1 MELNERKRAILSA
14 IIRAYA
20 EHGEPIGSKA
30 LCDMLDFS
38 VSSATLR
45 NEMSDLCELGY
56 LEQPHTSAG
65 RVPTVLGYKL
75 YISDLMNRDTLSG
88 DMKLIIDALL
98 DGVSGEVGDITSRAG
113 QILSELTGLP
123 VITTSVMSEHD
134 TVKKIELVP
143 MGRRSV
149 LAILITSKGLFKNR
163 ICRTSCDVNESFLQ
177 KFYSICGTYIIG
189 KPLSLVSPTYAQ
201 QVIAS
206 AGEISL
212 MALIGDILDM
222 LEEIKRSSLTLRGES
237 NLFRC
242 YSRDGEVQKAMEL
255 LSQKDVMLSLLSQ
268 VDAPVGVLFGDDTQ
282 ISELRPATLVVARYS
297 HDGHELGKIGVIGPT
312 RMSYDRV
319 IPSLEYF
326 ASKMS
331 KVISETLTD
340 LEE

>member
-1 MELNERKRAILSA
+1 MELNDRKRAILSA
-14 IIRAYA
+14 IVRAYA
-20 EHGEPIGSKA
+20 ESGEPIGSKA

-75 YISDLMNRDTLSG
+75 YISDLMNRDSLSS

-98 DGVSGEVGDITSRAG
+98 EGISGDALDITARAG

-123 VITTSVMSEHD
+123 VITTSVTSEQD
-134 TVKKIELVP
+134 TVKKIEIVP
-143 MGRRSV
+143 ISRRSL
-149 LAILITSKGLFKNR
+149 LAILITSKGILKNR
-163 ICRTSCDVNESFLQ
+163 ICKIGSEISSAFFE
-177 KFYSICGTYIIG
+177 KFYAFAGEYIIG
-189 KPLSLVSPTYAQ
+189 KPLGSLSPVYLQ
-201 QVIAS
+201 QLAS
-206 AGEISL
+206 KAGSL
-212 MALIGDILDM
+212 SVMSLAGDIFEM
-222 LEEIKRSSLTLRGES
+222 ISEIRCSNLTLRGES

-242 YSRDGEVQKAMEL
+242 YSRDGEVQRAMEL
-255 LSQKDVMLSLLSQ
+255 LSQKDTMLSLLSKI
-268 VDAPVGVLFGDDTQ
+268 DDPVGVIFGGDTE
-282 ISELRPATLVVARYS
+282 ISELQPATLIVARYS
-297 HDGHELGKIGVIGPT
+297 HGGRELGKIGVIGPT

-340 LEE
+340 LED

>member
-1 MELNERKRAILSA
+1 MELNPRKRAILSA

-20 EHGEPIGSKA
+20 ENGEPIGSKA

-65 RVPTVLGYKL
+65 RIPTVQGYKL
-75 YISDLMNRDTLSG
+75 YINDLMSRDSLSG
-88 DMKLIIDALL
+88 EMKLIIDAML
-98 DGVSGEVGDITSRAG
+98 DGLSGDAFDITARAG

-123 VITTSVMSEHD
+123 VITSSVMSESD
-134 TVKKIELVP
+134 TVKKVELIP

-149 LAILITSKGLFKNR
+149 LALLITSKGILKNR
-163 ICRTSCDVNESFLQ
+163 ICRISSEPTEQFLSR
-177 KFYSICGTYIIG
+177 FYSFCSDHIIG
-189 KPLSLVSPTYAQ
+189 KPLGVLSPTYLQ
-201 QVIAS
+201 QIIAA
-206 AGEISL
+206 AGDISL
-212 MALIGDILDM
+212 MSLLGDIFDM
-222 LEEIKRSSLTLRGES
+222 INEIKRSSLTLRGES

-242 YSRDGEVQKAMEL
+242 YSRDGDVQRAMEL
-255 LSQKDVMLSLLSQ
+255 LSQKEVMLSLLSQ
-268 VDAPVGVLFGDDTQ
+268 VTTPLGVLFGNDTE
-282 ISELRPATLVVARYS
+282 ISELQPATLVVAKYS
-297 HDGHELGKIGVIGPT
+297 HGGHELGKIGVIGPT

-331 KVISETLTD
+331 KVLTDTLTD
-340 LEE
+340 LED

>member
-20 EHGEPIGSKA
+20 ENGEPIGSKA
-30 LCDMLDFS
+30 LCDLLDFS

-75 YISDLMNRDTLSG
+75 YISDLMSRDSLSG
-88 DMKLIIDALL
+88 EMKLVIDALL
-98 DGVSGEVGDITSRAG
+98 DGIAGEVGDITARAG

-123 VITTSVMSEHD
+123 VITTSVMNEQD
-134 TVKKIELVP
+134 TVKKVELVP
-143 MGRRSV
+143 MGRRSA
-149 LAILITSKGLFKNR
+149 LAVLITSNGILKNR
-163 ICRTSCDVNESFLQ
+163 ICRVTTEMSPQFFQ
-177 KFYSICGTYIIG
+177 KFYGFCGDYIIG
-189 KPLSLVSPTYAQ
+189 KPLKELSPTYLQ
-201 QVIAS
+201 QIIAS
-206 AGEISL
+206 AGDLSIMSL
-212 MALIGDILDM
+212 AGDIFDM
-222 LEEIKRSSLTLRGES
+222 LSEIKRSVFAIRGES

-242 YSRDGEVQKAMEL
+242 YSRDGEVQRAMEL

-268 VDAPVGVLFGDDTQ
+268 VTSPVGVLFGDDTK
-282 ISELRPATLVVARYS
+282 ISELQPATIVIANYS
-297 HDGHELGKIGVIGPT
+297 HNGHELGKIGVIGPT

-331 KVISETLTD
+331 KVISRTLTD
-340 LEE
+340 LED

>member
-1 MELNERKRAILSA
+1 MELNERKRAILAA

-20 EHGEPIGSKA
+20 EHGEPVGSKS
-30 LCDMLDFS
+30 LCDLLDFS

-45 NEMSDLCELGY
+45 NEMSSLCELGY

-65 RVPTVLGYKL
+65 RIPTVRGYKL

-88 DMKLIIDALL
+88 EMKLIIDAML
-98 DGVSGEVGDITSRAG
+98 DGISGETGDITARAG

-134 TVKKIELVP
+134 SVKKIEVIP
-143 MGRRSV
+143 MGRHSV
-149 LAILITSKGLFKNR
+149 LAVVVTSKGMLKNR
-163 ICRTSCDVNESFLQ
+163 ICRVADEISPALIER
-177 KFYSICGTYIIG
+177 FYTLCSTYIIG
-189 KPLSLVSPTYAQ
+189 KPLSTLSPTYLQ
-201 QVIAS
+201 QTVALS
-206 AGEISL
+206 GSLSL
-212 MALIGDILDM
+212 MSLAADVFGMISDI
-222 LEEIKRSSLTLRGES
+222 KHSSLTLRGES

-242 YSRDGEVQKAMEL
+242 YSRDGEVQRAMEL
-255 LSQKDVMLSLLSQ
+255 LSQKDVMLSLFNKVTS
-268 VDAPVGVLFGDDTQ
+268 PVGVLFGDDTE
-282 ISELRPATLVVARYS
+282 ISELQPATLVIARYG

-331 KVISETLTD
+331 KVITQNLTD
-340 LEE
+340 LED